1 MLVRWMKR
9 VPAFGSAL
17 MLEALALAALP
28 VLIGGAL
35 APVAASAQ
43 EAQALPARDA
53 DLTLTGT
60 ITGMDHQS
68 YQRAPLTMPEGVDR
82 LVVAFDY
89 DGREEKTVI
98 DLGLEDVNGFRG
110 ASGGNKP
117 HFTIARSDA
126 TPSYLAGPIDAG
138 EWALSLVVPNIRQG
152 VTAEWTARI
161 WFLQGAEAQM
171 PPSPTAGR
179 GLGWYRGDLHMHT
192 GHSDGS
198 CDSEAGRR
206 VPCPLFRTV
215 EAAKARNLD
224 FIAITEHNTTSH
236 AGALYEVQQYFDHTL
251 LIPGREITTFFG
263 HFNIFGIT
271 SPIDFRI
278 TKGGVIGFDTIADRV
293 HELGGIVSINHPGLP
308 SGELCM
314 GCGWTMDNA
323 DYAKADAVELV
334 NGSSL
339 ASADRNPEGI
349 VSAIPFWTKLQ
360 SEGFALT
367 PLGGS
372 DNHDPDAHD
381 LGAVGAPVTF
391 IEAQD
396 LTPQALFDGIRKGRS
411 FIAIDPSARPLHL
424 DFSAAGGGKSARMGG
439 DLQLA
444 RALVRLMPDV
454 QAPAGSVV
462 EFHDGGTP
470 IAELPIADAPSGV
483 DVSLDAGTHHVHLR
497 IRSGSGDLL
506 AIGNA
511 IRIDVARDE

>member
-1 MLVRWMKR
+1 MLARWMER

-17 MLEALALAALP
+17 LFEAWALAALP
-28 VLIGGAL
+28 VLTGGAL

-43 EAQALPARDA
+43 EARALPVRDA
-53 DLTLTGT
+53 DLTLTGR
-60 ITGMDHQS
+60 ITGEDHQS
-68 YQRAPLTMPEGVDR
+68 YQRAPFTMPEGVDR

-98 DLGLEDVNGFRG
+98 DLGIEDMHGFRG

-117 HFTIARSDA
+117 SFTIARSDA

-138 EWALSLVVPNIRQG
+138 EWALSLAVPNIRQG
-152 VTAEWTARI
+152 VTAHWSARI
-161 WFLQGAEAQM
+161 WFLHGAEAQM
-171 PPSPTAGR
+171 PPAPTAGR
-179 GLGWYRGDLHMHT
+179 GPGWYRGDLHMHT

-215 EAAKARNLD
+215 EAARARDLD

-236 AGALYEVQQYFDHTL
+236 AGALYEAQAYFDRTL

-278 TKGGVIGFDTIADRV
+278 TKEGAIGFDQIADRV
-293 HELGGIVSINHPGLP
+293 HELGGIVSINHPALP
-308 SGELCM
+308 SGEICM
-314 GCGWTMDNA
+314 GCGWTMDNV
-323 DYAKADAVELV
+323 DYAKADALELV

-339 ASADRNPEGI
+339 ASADRNAEGI

-360 SEGFALT
+360 AEGFALT

-372 DNHDPDAHD
+372 DNHDPDVHD
-381 LGAVGAPVTF
+381 LGAVGAPVT
-391 IEAQD
+391 IVEAQD
-396 LTPQALFDGIRKGRS
+396 LTPQALFDGIRMGRS
-411 FIAIDPSARPLHL
+411 FVAVDPSVLPLHA
-424 DFSAAGGGKSARMGG
+424 DFSAMGEGQSARMGG
-439 DLQLA
+439 TLQLA
-444 RALVRLMPDV
+444 GPLVRLLPDV
-454 QAPAGSVV
+454 EVPAGSVI
-462 EFHDGGTP
+462 EFHDGGTLV
-470 IAELPIADAPSGV
+470 ARLPIADASAGV
-483 DVSLDAGTHHVHLR
+483 EVDLAAGTHPVHLR

-511 IRIDVARDE
+511 IRIDVAR